1 MNGEGGCEKLGL
13 SSRDGDSAK
22 PALERLSL
30 GSGRKETLQAGHS
43 QTSPAGA
50 SASFPTTSAVS
61 LVTPAWTVL
70 AATSAAAGGSAEGQ
84 MSAFCQPEGEK
95 RGKPTGLGEAKGKWR
110 EGSSVPCHL
119 LPGVSAGSSAK
130 VALQRP
136 TVIICFPPLPRIWTD
151 SPCCLIPQGL
161 RPEKRKVRTQESLQP
176 VRSLLDGE
184 SEKGSPE
191 SCCCRHP
198 APHQTSDTFHFLR
211 NKACLRDEVTHTAA
225 SGTGARR
232 IGGGQGNGVR
242 SLFCWPMP
250 VWGGEAQ
257 SQSLPA
263 PPSSTMKPALKGLG
277 SEEDS
282 SQEGDGVC
290 HCCKGGRRKLEG
302 CQGTYQPPSP

>member
-1 MNGEGGCEKLGL
+1 MNGGGGCEKLGL

-95 RGKPTGLGEAKGKWR
+95 RGKPTGLGEAEGKWR

-130 VALQRP
+130 AHGHNMS
-136 TVIICFPPLPRIWTD
+136 PPPPHLDRQPLLSD
-151 SPCCLIPQGL
+151 SPGL
-161 RPEKRKVRTQESLQP
+161 KAREAKGEIRRSPCSP

-232 IGGGQGNGVR
+232 IGGAR
-242 SLFCWPMP
+242 K
-250 VWGGEAQ
+250 WG
-257 SQSLPA
+257 SQSLLLA
-263 PPSSTMKPALKGLG
+263 NASLGGGSKVRVSQLHPPPL
-277 SEEDS
+277 
-282 SQEGDGVC
+282 
-290 HCCKGGRRKLEG
+290 
-302 CQGTYQPPSP
+302 

>member
-1 MNGEGGCEKLGL
+1 MNGGGGCEKLGL

-95 RGKPTGLGEAKGKWR
+95 RGKPTGLGEAEGKWR

-130 VALQRP
+130 AHGHNMS
-136 TVIICFPPLPRIWTD
+136 PPPRIWTD

-161 RPEKRKVRTQESLQP
+161 RPEKRKVRTQEPLQP
-176 VRSLLDGE
+176 RSGPFLM
-184 SEKGSPE
+184 GSQRRGAQRAAAADTQP
-191 SCCCRHP
+191 P
-198 APHQTSDTFHFLR
+198 TKPQTLSIF
-211 NKACLRDEVTHTAA
+211 
-225 SGTGARR
+225 SGTKRVCGMRSPTQLPLEQEQEEL
-232 IGGGQGNGVR
+232 GGQGNGVR

-250 VWGGEAQ
+250 VSGGGGEAK
-257 SQSLPA
+257 SES
-263 PPSSTMKPALKGLG
+263 PSSTLLHYEAC
-277 SEEDS
+277 
-282 SQEGDGVC
+282 SQRAGE
-290 HCCKGGRRKLEG
+290 
-302 CQGTYQPPSP
+302 